1 MKIIKCALIF
11 SAMLITGLNTY
22 AAGDKNG
29 FVLFLSDFGTK
40 DDSVSQCKGVILS
53 INPET
58 QVIDLTHD
66 IPPFDTHFASFVL
79 YDSAKVWPAGSV
91 FVAVV
96 DPGVGTS
103 RNPIL
108 LETNSGHYFIGPDN
122 GLFTMPAEK
131 LGVKR
136 IIRLDNKEY
145 FRTQV
150 TSTFQGRDLFASVAG
165 WVSRRGFDP
174 AKLGV
179 ELSTMTRLQLVESV
193 VEPTAIIGQ
202 VMRVEEPYGN
212 IWTNISE
219 ADVTKA
225 GLTPGTSLY
234 LELEGEDMELPYKST
249 FGDVAKGSPLI
260 YINSRGYLSLAVN
273 MGNFSEVYGI
283 TAGQPLRLFLFSM
296 E

>member
-1 MKIIKCALIF
+1 MRKIKSLLLFAALLCAAF
-11 SAMLITGLNTY
+11 DAG
-22 AAGDKNG
+22 AAGKKNS

-40 DDSVSQCKGVILS
+40 DDSVAQCKGVILS
-53 INPET
+53 INPDT

-79 YDSAKVWPAGSV
+79 YDSSKVWPAGSV

-96 DPGVGTS
+96 DPGVGTA

-108 LETNSGHYFIGPDN
+108 LETDSGHYFIGPDN
-122 GLFTMPAEK
+122 GIFTMPADK

-136 IIRLDNKEY
+136 VIRLDNKEY
-145 FRTQV
+145 FRSQQ
-150 TSTFQGRDLFASVAG
+150 TSTFQGRDIFASVAG
-165 WVSRRGFDP
+165 WLSKPGFDP

-179 ELSTMTRLQLVESV
+179 ELSTMTRLRLIEPV
-193 VEPTAIIGQ
+193 VDATAISGQ
-202 VMRVEEPYGN
+202 VMRIEAPYGN
-212 IWTNISE
+212 VWTNITE

-234 LELEGEDMELPYKST
+234 LDLEGKEMELPYKKT
-249 FGDVAKGSPLI
+249 FGDVEKGAPLV

-273 MGNFSEVYGI
+273 MGDFSEVYGI
-283 TAGQPLRLFLFSM
+283 KAGMPLRLFLFSTY
-296 E
+296 

>member
-1 MKIIKCALIF
+1 MKNIKYLLISAFILCATGA
-11 SAMLITGLNTY
+11 SA
-22 AAGDKNG
+22 ADKKSN

-40 DDSVSQCKGVILS
+40 DDSVSQCKGVVLS
-53 INPET
+53 LNPET
-58 QVIDLTHD
+58 QVIDLTHE

-91 FVAVV
+91 FLAVV
-96 DPGVGTS
+96 DPGVGTA

-108 LETNSGHYFIGPDN
+108 LETKSGHFFIGPDN
-122 GLFTMPAEK
+122 GIFTMPAEK

-145 FRTQV
+145 FRTQL

-165 WVSRRGFDP
+165 WVSKPGFDP
-174 AKLGV
+174 AKLGA
-179 ELSTMTRLQLVESV
+179 ELPVMEKLQLIEPV
-193 VEPTAIIGQ
+193 VAPTAIIGQ
-202 VMRVEEPYGN
+202 VMRIEEPYGN
-212 IWTNISE
+212 IWTNITE

-249 FGDVAKGSPLI
+249 FGDVEKGAPLA

-283 TAGQPLRLFLFSM
+283 TAGRPLRLFLFSV